1 MFHNNNSRHP
11 TPTLSDWSNDDETS
25 SSQSSFNGG
34 VSSSVRP
41 SKKQTQEVMKAFPP
55 AEVTS
60 ETKKKT
66 NWVYG
71 NNTSTGKTGNRTANR
86 NPGVHHV
93 VKGAYD
99 ESFRLV
105 EGTHKGVELMRLQR
119 WHMVLPLSGTKLPQ
133 RDHKYV
139 LVVRLKLKPNYK
151 VKQTEEGKFYDVNAE
166 DCRMNFNPEGCFLIH
181 EAHLEWCKENPERLE
196 GELAKFQEKNRNN
209 KSKSY
214 KECKNSVV
222 RACQIVDKHL
232 RHHFYE
238 MYMDILYE
246 KAFDA
251 KMKSANSRAAVEEV
265 MGKKPS
271 NWQSKRSHE
280 PWKEKK
286 ETKASQSIPTEDLF
300 KPKSSTVPYP
310 PSNEPMPTMIPCCVD
325 KREAESKGHVAVS
338 PPGSLT
344 APVDP
349 NVHPSVALPPP
360 GAYQQIPHVAA
371 HHVPPHGAYP
381 MAYHP
386 HPAYHPHAPYGY
398 YPQPAVYPPAHAT
411 GYPQAPYPAAN
422 YMHPPYPM
430 QYMPP
435 YPMHHYPV
443 GATSS

>member
-1 MFHNNNSRHP
+1 
-11 TPTLSDWSNDDETS
+11 
-25 SSQSSFNGG
+25 
-34 VSSSVRP
+34 
-41 SKKQTQEVMKAFPP
+41 MKAFPP

-71 NNTSTGKTGNRTANR
+71 DASAGNRS
-86 NPGVHHV
+86 PGVHHV

-105 EGTHKGVELMRLQR
+105 EGTQKGVELMRLQR
-119 WHMVLPLSGTKLPQ
+119 WHMILPLSGTKLPQ

-151 VKQTEEGKFYDVNAE
+151 VKQQNGKYYDVNAE

-181 EAHLEWCKENPERLE
+181 EAHLEWGKENPERLE

-222 RACQIVDKHL
+222 RACQIVDKQL
-232 RHHFYE
+232 RNRFYE

-251 KMKSANSRAAVEEV
+251 KMKNLNSRAAVEEL

-271 NWQSKRSHE
+271 NWQSKRSNK
-280 PWKEKK
+280 PWSEKG
-286 ETKASQSIPTEDLF
+286 ARACSSIPTEDLF
-300 KPKSSTVPYP
+300 KPRSPSPAFSNATVPYLR
-310 PSNEPMPTMIPCCVD
+310 STVSGGLSMEPRLVPCCVD
-325 KREAESKGHVAVS
+325 KREAEAKGHVAVS
-338 PPGSLT
+338 PPGSLA

-349 NVHPSVALPPP
+349 NVHPSVPLPPH
-360 GAYQQIPHVAA
+360 GAYQQIPHMAP
-371 HHVPPHGAYP
+371 HHIAPHAPPHGAYP
-381 MAYHP
+381 MPPYHP
-386 HPAYHPHAPYGY
+386 HPAYLPHPAYGY
-398 YPQPAVYPPAHAT
+398 YPQPAVYPPVHAT
-411 GYPQAPYPAAN
+411 GYPQAPYPPAN
-422 YMHPPYPM
+422 YVHPAYHMQYMAPYPM
-430 QYMPP
+430 P
-435 YPMHHYPV
+435 HYHPV
-443 GATSS
+443 GAAPS